1 MTLRVAAEVRDALAG
16 GRPVVALESTIVSH
30 GLPYPDNLETA
41 RGLEAVV
48 RAGGAV
54 PATIAVID
62 GALAVGLDA
71 RELERLATERGVAK
85 VSRRDLPCVIA
96 RGGLG
101 ATTVSATMIGA
112 ARAGIRVFA
121 TGGIGGVHRGFE
133 VGMDVSADLGE
144 LARTSVCVVSAGA
157 KSILDLPRTLEL
169 LETLGVPVLG
179 WRTSELPAF
188 FSKESGL
195 ALEHRVESAAEV
207 AAILAAKW
215 ELGLEGGVLVAVPP
229 PDEVALPRAE
239 IEPIIESSVAEALAA
254 GVTGKALTPHLLSA
268 VRQKTAGRS
277 LATNVALVRNDAAV
291 AAEIAGAFLKLA
303 RDRGRPERA
312 R

>member
-1 MTLRVAAEVRDALAG
+1 MTLRIAEEVRDALAER
-16 GRPVVALESTIVSH
+16 RPVVALESTIVSH
-30 GLPYPDNLETA
+30 GLPYPENLETA

-54 PATIAVID
+54 PATIAVVD
-62 GALAVGLDA
+62 GALAVGLSPA
-71 RELERLATERGVAK
+71 ELERLATERGVAK
-85 VSRRDLPCVIA
+85 VSRRDLPFVIA

-133 VGMDVSADLGE
+133 LTLDVSADLGE

-179 WRTSELPAF
+179 WRTHELPAF
-188 FSKESGL
+188 FAKESGL
-195 ALEHRVESAAEV
+195 SLEHRVESASEV
-207 AAILAAKW
+207 AAVLAAKW
-215 ELGLEGGVLVAVPP
+215 GLGLEGGVLVAVPP
-229 PDEVALPRAE
+229 PDDVALPRAE
-239 IEPIIESSVAEALAA
+239 IEPVIEAAVDEATAA
-254 GVTGKALTPHLLSA
+254 GITGKALTPHLLAA
-268 VRQKTAGRS
+268 VRQRTAGRS

-291 AAEIAGAFLKLA
+291 AAEIAVALSALA
-303 RDRGRPERA
+303 PLGPAPAER
-312 R
+312 